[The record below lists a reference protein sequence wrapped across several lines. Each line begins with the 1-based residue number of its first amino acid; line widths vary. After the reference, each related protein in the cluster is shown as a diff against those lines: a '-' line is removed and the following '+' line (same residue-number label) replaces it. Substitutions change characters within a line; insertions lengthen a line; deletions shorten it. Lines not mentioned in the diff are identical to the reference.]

1 MCRAYCM
8 RVAIVVGD
16 RRSHP
21 ITLSLSGHAANW
33 MICRA
38 SDHAGEKLKL
48 VGRTRGVTILPP
60 KSVTTFVTR

>member
-1 MCRAYCM
+1 MH
-8 RVAIVVGD
+8 VVIVVGD

-21 ITLSLSGHAANW
+21 ITFSLSGHAANW
-33 MICRA
+33 MMYRT

-48 VGRTRGVTILPP
+48 VGRTWGVTILPP

>member
-1 MCRAYCM
+1 M
-8 RVAIVVGD
+8 RVVIVVGD

-21 ITLSLSGHAANW
+21 ITLSLSGHASNW
-33 MICRA
+33 MMYRA

-60 KSVTTFVTR
+60 KSVTTFDTR